1 MFLSLP
7 GGTSSLG
14 RSGAPGYNGERGPI
28 RRCKKSREL
37 KNSKREK
44 KKLSYLGWKG
54 QVILR
59 EINR

>member
-1 MFLSLP
+1 MFISLP
-7 GGTSSLG
+7 GGKSSLG
-14 RSGAPGYNGERGPI
+14 EESGYNGERGPI

-44 KKLSYLGWKG
+44 KKLSCLGWKG